1 MVIHSAIAANFS
13 GGDDAVGV
21 VARITDHTG
30 LVDQQG
36 QIRYRGCQIQLELG
50 LDPSEVARLPDA
62 QLFQSSQSMLR
73 HHS

>member
-1 MVIHSAIAANFS
+1 MVIHAEIAGNFS
-13 GGDDAVGV
+13 GGDAAVGV
-21 VARITDHTG
+21 IARITDYTS
-30 LVDQQG
+30 LVPQQG
-36 QIRYRGCQIQLELG
+36 QVRNRGRQVQLEFG

>member
-1 MVIHSAIAANFS
+1 MAVQAVFAANFS

-30 LVDQQG
+30 LVRQQG
-36 QIRYRGCQIQLELG
+36 QVSHRGRQVQLELG

-62 QLFQSSQSMLR
+62 QLLQSSQSMLG
-73 HHS
+73 HHP